1 MLAIT
6 LASLTF
12 FKAIRRKSV
21 LYLIITFA
29 LIGLGFNVK
38 MLLAFSTLLAIGT
51 VWFMSTHTDL
61 KKRFTQIIAAGV
73 VLAAVSFSWISIV
86 ELYPKSERPYV
97 GSTENNSAFELAF
110 SYNGL
115 ARTTKQPL
123 APSIRNLSSIGPG
136 APRVNWEESGRPGIL
151 RLFNK
156 ELAGQISWFL
166 PFVLLGLPFL
176 LLKRSEKLGTDTK
189 RLSILYWLLWLLP
202 YALYLSFSTGVI
214 HRHYV
219 VVLAPPIAA
228 LCGILS
234 VQLWDSYKSNGK
246 SRFLLPAA
254 VFLAGLFQFIIVNK
268 YCIVPKIFLRIPGY
282 SALVILITVTVLSF
296 LLALKKLSVGLD
308 KRIPGIA
315 LYIPVL
321 VALSAAPFYW
331 ACTPLIYG
339 GNYALPYAAPDLYT
353 DSVKGWRFV
362 KDD

>member
-1 MLAIT
+1 
-6 LASLTF
+6 
-12 FKAIRRKSV
+12 
-21 LYLIITFA
+21 LIITFA
-29 LIGLGFNVK
+29 LIGVGFNIK
-38 MLLAFSTLLAIGT
+38 MLLSLTMLPAIGV
-51 VWFMSTHTDL
+51 VWFLSTHIDF
-61 KKRFTQIIAAGV
+61 KKRFIQITAASV

-86 ELYPKSERPYV
+86 ELYPKNERPYV

-136 APRVNWEESGRPGIL
+136 GPRVNWEESGRPGIL

-166 PFVLLGLPFL
+166 PFALFVPFS
-176 LLKRSEKLGTDTK
+176 LLKRKEKLGTDTK

-234 VQLWDSYKSNGK
+234 VQLWDSYKTNEK
-246 SRFLLPAA
+246 SRFLFPAA
-254 VFLAGLFQFIIVNK
+254 VFLAGLFQFIIVNQ
-268 YCIVPKIFLRIPGY
+268 YCIVPKIFLRIPRY
-282 SALVILITVTVLSF
+282 SALVILITVTVLS
-296 LLALKKLSVGLD
+296 LLLVLKKLSVRLE
-308 KRIPGIA
+308 KKIPGIA
-315 LYIPVL
+315 LYVPVL
-321 VALSAAPFYW
+321 VALSAAP
-331 ACTPLIYG
+331 IQRRSSG
-339 GNYALPYAAPDLYT
+339 PDCIILCK
-353 DSVKGWRFV
+353 SNA
-362 KDD
+362 